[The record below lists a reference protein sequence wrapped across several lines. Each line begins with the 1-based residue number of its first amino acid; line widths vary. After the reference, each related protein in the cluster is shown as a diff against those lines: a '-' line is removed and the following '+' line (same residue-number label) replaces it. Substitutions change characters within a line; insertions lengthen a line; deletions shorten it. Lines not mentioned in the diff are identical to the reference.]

1 MAMRSKRLTAIYLV
15 IALLLSSVNVF
26 GEEAVD
32 TDHIEIPSETFDAD
46 IVSDVDGDPEETEV
60 YSAIVAEVELLSM
73 MEPGVD
79 YTDREGVFLADS
91 CEEALSVASEYDAD
105 LKSFEDGVAVV
116 EFRESTVDTYTS
128 AASSDGITR
137 FIEPNILFEL
147 DDEIEEP
154 FTFED
159 YADLDSAE
167 EGVTEEDG
175 AESGYAAAETYA
187 ESGSPAE
194 LTDVDEEKPDP
205 YASSESGAYQYAHDK
220 IHDLEAHKVADGSGI
235 RIAVIDTGVN
245 AEHEELEGVVSVN
258 YISSVLSSFKDK
270 RNAGKDYHGH
280 GTHVC
285 GVIAAK
291 KNNGKGGYGI
301 APGVHIDSIQVS
313 VTGSKFSLSDVA
325 LGVKKA
331 IALSDK
337 IINMSLGADTNNSV
351 LREVLDEAYS
361 KGILCVGA
369 AGNKSST
376 DKRYPSSE
384 DDVVAVAASTI
395 NGGLAYYSNYGDWV
409 DIIAPGSSIYSTY
422 LYSSSVNASVSKNRV
437 SGNSAKNSYGRL
449 SGTSQAVPV
458 VSSVAALIYSANPA
472 FFKEKTVDAAA
483 FVREVMRCTSDG
495 KEYCYN
501 EDERRIVKGLVQADK
516 AVNFVKDLK
525 LSGSYSVIDSG
536 GHYGPL
542 LSGFLSKGKSI
553 RLKLGS
559 ADGNADKNLLK
570 SASWEST
577 NPEKVTVKK
586 GKVKC
591 TKDAKAGDTAIISAT
606 IGSDTVY
613 YVVTVQNKVK
623 KMGVLDKGSY
633 SFKSGYTTSVTKGVS
648 INIATP
654 NSSVSSSLVSVG
666 FSTKKKELNKNVL
679 DNTAFANERYKY
691 KITIPKSAMKKIS
704 VNEVDKNGDPLN
716 ISIHDSGKINI
727 KYKLLDGSNK
737 TFTLKLKVG

>member
-1 MAMRSKRLTAIYLV
+1 MRSKRLTAIYLV
-15 IALLLSSVNVF
+15 ISLLLSSVNVF

-32 TDHIEIPSETFDAD
+32 ADHNEIPAESFDTVDVSEG
-46 IVSDVDGDPEETEV
+46 DVDPEVSEV
-60 YSAIVAEVELLSM
+60 YSAIVDEVELLST

-91 CEEALSVASEYDAD
+91 YEEALSVASEYGAEI
-105 LKSFEDGVAVV
+105 KNYEDGVAVV

-128 AASSDGITR
+128 AVSSEGITK

-167 EGVTEEDG
+167 EDG
-175 AESGYAAAETYA
+175 AEESEAELDDAAAETYTENDA
-187 ESGSPAE
+187 A
-194 LTDVDEEKPDP
+194 VDSSTADEGKPDP

-220 IHDLEAHKVADGSGI
+220 IHDQEAHKVADGSGI

-245 AEHEELEGVVSVN
+245 AEHEELQGVVSVN

-270 RNAGKDYHGH
+270 KNAGKDYHGH

-285 GVIAAK
+285 GVIAAI

-325 LGVKKA
+325 QGVKKA
-331 IALSDK
+331 IALSDN

-361 KGILCVGA
+361 KGILCIGA

-384 DDVVAVAASTI
+384 EDVIAVAASTI

-422 LYSSSVNASVSKNRV
+422 LYSSSVNTAVSKNRV
-437 SGNSAKNSYGRL
+437 SGNSPKNAYGKL

-525 LSGSYSVIDSG
+525 LSSSHSVIDAG

-542 LSGFLSKGKSI
+542 QSGFLSKGKSI

-559 ADGNADKNLLK
+559 ADGNVDKNLVK
-570 SASWEST
+570 TAQWEST
-577 NPEKVTVKK
+577 NPEKITVKK

-591 TKDAKAGDTAIISAT
+591 TKDAKAGDTAIISAS

-613 YVVTVQNKVK
+613 YVVTVQNTTK
-623 KMGVLDKGSY
+623 KMGVLNKGNY
-633 SFKSGYTTSVTKGVS
+633 SFKSSYTANVAKGVS

-666 FSTKKKELNKNVL
+666 FNTKKKDLNKNVL
-679 DNTAFANERYKY
+679 DNTSFANGRYKY

-704 VNEVDKNGDPLN
+704 VNKVDKNGDPLN
-716 ISIHDSGKINI
+716 ISIRDAGKINI

-737 TFTLKLKVG
+737 TFTMKLKVG